1 MRRENVILKQN
12 FNIMNNIFNQS
23 KSRERESAK
32 SQGFYDGRFRTKIVK
47 DRRKELSRNWA
58 RGKEDTW

>member
-1 MRRENVILKQN
+1 
-12 FNIMNNIFNQS
+12 MNNIFNQS